1 MLRKWP
7 RNAGKDARTGEKEA
21 TAVTE
26 ENAENAETVIEA
38 IEPTKAIER
47 GRKTEM
53 IEKIE

>member
-1 MLRKWP
+1 MLRKGP
-7 RNAGKDARTGEKEA
+7 RNAGKDARTGETEA

-26 ENAENAETVIEA
+26 ENAENAETVIEE